1 MKMKVIGA
9 ALLIVGIV
17 IGRAWAAQETPKKGY
32 VIAQVDVSNPQQ
44 YAEYAKQSP
53 GIIDKFGG
61 RFLARAGRYGDA
73 RRHSG
78 QEPSRH
84 HRVSELRTGSSM
96 VCLTGVSKGKEDA
109 RRRRQRAIH
118 CHRGPVTQHRRR
130 H

>member
-1 MKMKVIGA
+1 MKMKAIGA

-61 RFLARAGRYGDA
+61 RFLARAGRTVTLEGTPA
-73 RRHSG
+73 RSRVVIIEYPSFERAQAWFASPEYQKAMKMREGAANAQFIVIEG
-78 QEPSRH
+78 Q
-84 HRVSELRTGSSM
+84 
-96 VCLTGVSKGKEDA
+96 
-109 RRRRQRAIH
+109 
-118 CHRGPVTQHRRR
+118 
-130 H
+130 